1 MLSSIGWTTFWHV
14 GLGAD
19 CDACHQAKSLGSNP
33 VKRTFKVQLD
43 QGDAGEPCVMSLTV
57 GRRQI
62 AQDGAMMVMEGST

>member
-19 CDACHQAKSLGSNP
+19 CDACHQAKSLGFSP
-33 VKRTFKVQLD
+33 MKRTFELD
-43 QGDAGEPCVMSLTV
+43 QGNAGEPCVMSLTV

-62 AQDGAMMVMEGST
+62 AQDGAMMVMEGPT